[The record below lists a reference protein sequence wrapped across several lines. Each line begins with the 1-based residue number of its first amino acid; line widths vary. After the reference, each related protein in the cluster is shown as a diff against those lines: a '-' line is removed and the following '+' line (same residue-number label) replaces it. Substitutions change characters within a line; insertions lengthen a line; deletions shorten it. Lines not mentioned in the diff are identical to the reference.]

1 MRNIAFDKSF
11 TQQEPLSR
19 ESISAAVKVMRS
31 GRLHRYNTLTHEKSE
46 TALLEVE
53 FAEWQGTEFCL
64 ATASGGVAM
73 QIALRSVG
81 VKAGDKVLTNSFTLA
96 PVPGAIHS
104 LGAVPV
110 LVDSTEDL
118 VLDLEDLKSKL
129 KMSKARFMLI
139 SHMRGHLVDMH
150 ALIKILEKDNVVLI
164 EDCAH
169 TMGAKWEDIKSGNF
183 GLVSCFSTQTY
194 KHMNSG
200 EGGFIT
206 TKDGGII
213 ASCILLSGSY
223 MLYDKHVSSPN
234 KKYFEEQKFHLPN
247 CSMRMDN
254 LRASI
259 LRPQLKIIDKNIE
272 RWNKRYTT
280 IASRLSKIKSIYL
293 PKRPNQ
299 EKYVGSS
306 LQFLAPDTWLDVD
319 CIKFLDCCK
328 ARGVEVKWFGNLDPV
343 GYTSRYESW
352 KYIKTQSIPRIKKIS
367 KRLMDIRIPLTFS
380 IKDCRII
387 SKIITEEILAVSAL
401 PEEKSG

>member
-1 MRNIAFDKSF
+1 
-11 TQQEPLSR
+11 
-19 ESISAAVKVMRS
+19 
-31 GRLHRYNTLTHEKSE
+31 
-46 TALLEVE
+46 
-53 FAEWQGTEFCL
+53 
-64 ATASGGVAM
+64 
-73 QIALRSVG
+73 
-81 VKAGDKVLTNSFTLA
+81 
-96 PVPGAIHS
+96 
-104 LGAVPV
+104 
-110 LVDSTEDL
+110 
-118 VLDLEDLKSKL
+118 
-129 KMSKARFMLI
+129 
-139 SHMRGHLVDMH
+139 
-150 ALIKILEKDNVVLI
+150 
-164 EDCAH
+164 
-169 TMGAKWEDIKSGNF
+169 MGAKWEDIKSGNF

-206 TKDGGII
+206 TKDDGII

-306 LQFLAPDTWLDVD
+306 CSFWLQ
-319 CIKFLDCCK
+319 IH
-328 ARGVEVKWFGNLDPV
+328 G
-343 GYTSRYESW
+343 
-352 KYIKTQSIPRIKKIS
+352 
-367 KRLMDIRIPLTFS
+367 LM
-380 IKDCRII
+380 
-387 SKIITEEILAVSAL
+387 
-401 PEEKSG
+401 